1 MNTRPWP
8 RLPGEELSGT
18 GQGRSGTLARAH
30 PVNKTD
36 IGSSDLDNESRITL
50 GLLNAVHDN
59 SAASQR
65 SMADNLG
72 IALGLA
78 NAYLKRCVK
87 KGLIKVRQAPANR
100 YAYYLTPKG
109 FAEKSRLTAEF
120 LTQSFHLFRRAR
132 TESAELFEH
141 CQNRGWRRVA
151 LYGAGDLA
159 EIMTLSARDYAVV
172 LTAVVSRE
180 PGQTEFAGLPVI
192 AEVPGPGDVDAIIVC
207 DIGRPQAAYDEVGA
221 HFPADRVLVPRF
233 LGVARNASS
242 ARGTAEGGGR

>member
-1 MNTRPWP
+1 
-8 RLPGEELSGT
+8 
-18 GQGRSGTLARAH
+18 
-30 PVNKTD
+30 VNKTNSE
-36 IGSSDLDNESRITL
+36 SSDLDNESRITL
-50 GLLNAVHDN
+50 GLLNVVHDN

-65 SMADNLG
+65 SMADDLD

-141 CQNRGWRRVA
+141 CRNRDWRRVA

-159 EIMTLSARDYAVV
+159 EIMTLSARDYPVT

-180 PGQTEFAGLPVI
+180 PGQMEFAGLPVV
-192 AEVPGPGDVDAIIVC
+192 ADVPRPGDVDAIIVC
-207 DIGRPQAAYDEVGA
+207 DIGKPQAAYDEVSA
-221 HFPADRVLVPRF
+221 RFPADRILVPRV
-233 LGVARNASS
+233 LGVSKLPSPARAVAN
-242 ARGTAEGGGR
+242 GGNR